1 MGRDSKDIESAVVT
15 VDRTDLGG
23 LFGALRHAG
32 YGLVGPTIQDGAI
45 VYDRIESASD
55 LPIGWT
61 DRQDA
66 ATYRLQQRDDEAC
79 FGFVVGPHSW
89 KRYLFPPKVRMW
101 SAKRTQD
108 GFEVSEQSH
117 DDAPRLALIGV
128 RACELAAIDIQDAV
142 FLRQEHRDPDY
153 ASRRD
158 NLFVVAVNCTE
169 AGGTCFCVSMDT
181 GPTVRSGY
189 DLALTEVLHED
200 RHYFVMRAGS
210 DEGREILGQLR
221 SCPATEIEIASAG
234 RAERQATEQM
244 GRQMDTED
252 LPELLRQV
260 HEHPRWDD
268 VAQRCLSCANCTMV
282 CPTCFCHTV
291 EDVVDLTGDNA
302 ERWREWDSCFNG
314 DYSYIHGGQVRP
326 SIRGRY
332 RQWLTHKL
340 GSWHDQFGSSGCV
353 GCGRCITWCPVGIDI
368 TEEVRALRSNSGSA
382 EEENPP

>member
-1 MGRDSKDIESAVVT
+1 MANPERGVVALE
-15 VDRTDLGG
+15 RTDLDG
-23 LFGALRHAG
+23 LFGALRGAG
-32 YGLVGPTIQDGAI
+32 YGLVGPTVRDGAI
-45 VYDRIESASD
+45 VFDRIESASD
-55 LPIGWT
+55 LPVGWT
-61 DRQDA
+61 DQQDA

-89 KRYLFPPKVRMW
+89 KRYLFPPKVRLW
-101 SAKRTQD
+101 GAKRTQQ
-108 GFEVSEQSH
+108 GFKISEQNH

-128 RACELAAIDIQDAV
+128 RSCELAAIDIQDAV
-142 FLRQEHRDPDY
+142 FLRQEHTDPDY

-169 AGGTCFCVSMDT
+169 AGGTCFCVSMGT

-189 DLALTEVLHED
+189 DLALTEILQEN

-210 DEGREILGQLR
+210 DAGRQILGQVR
-221 SCPATEIEIASAG
+221 NRPATEAELASAG
-234 RAERQATEQM
+234 RAERRAAEQM
-244 GRQMDTED
+244 GRQLDTEN
-252 LPELLRQV
+252 LPGLLRQV
-260 HEHPRWDD
+260 REHPRWDD

-291 EDVVDLTGDNA
+291 DDVVDLTGDHA
-302 ERWREWDSCFNG
+302 ERWRQWDSCFNG

-340 GSWHDQFGSSGCV
+340 GTWHDQFGSSGCV

-368 TEEVRALRSNSGSA
+368 TEEVRALRSTLGA
-382 EEENPP
+382 ADEENPS